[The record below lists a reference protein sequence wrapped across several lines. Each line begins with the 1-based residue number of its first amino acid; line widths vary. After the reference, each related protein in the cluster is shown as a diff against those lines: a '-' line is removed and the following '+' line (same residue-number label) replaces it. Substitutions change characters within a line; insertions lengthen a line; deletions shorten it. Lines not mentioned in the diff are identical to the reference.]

1 MGSDLRNTLI
11 LIITAPETTRFSS
24 LNHCFTYLN
33 HSNNSF
39 ELLSIQLTRKS
50 GIQCFTKLTYG
61 YQGVFFI
68 WKELLKATYL
78 NILILND
85 LAMVTDFLPDINV
98 RKTNMDSKNRDRLTS
113 IARVPGSKLSAFRSC
128 METAEDGYK
137 KGFITSFC
145 HAGVPVLRT
154 VSGLQQFA
162 WSVLSILS
170 PSDKASTLC
179 ASIPYC

>member
-1 MGSDLRNTLI
+1 
-11 LIITAPETTRFSS
+11 
-24 LNHCFTYLN
+24 
-33 HSNNSF
+33 
-39 ELLSIQLTRKS
+39 
-50 GIQCFTKLTYG
+50 
-61 YQGVFFI
+61 
-68 WKELLKATYL
+68 
-78 NILILND
+78 
-85 LAMVTDFLPDINV
+85 
-98 RKTNMDSKNRDRLTS
+98 
-113 IARVPGSKLSAFRSC
+113 

-154 VSGLQQFA
+154 VSGLQQFE